1 MVLEKGGIEMIY
13 KDNPKWK
20 FCNEITGRVQHG
32 KVRCDP
38 TDLYSDYW
46 TVEDFDGGKID
57 VFLCGK
63 CNGGA
68 KYNCPKCAGDGL
80 A

>member
-1 MVLEKGGIEMIY
+1 M
-13 KDNPKWK
+13 
-20 FCNEITGRVQHG
+20 
-32 KVRCDP
+32 RCDP